1 MTDQRFKP
9 EIRRELVLRAA
20 IEVARVP
27 GGWSTLTRQRIAQ
40 QAGCSEGLVSLYL
53 GDMSRARRHIMKAA
67 IREEILE
74 IIVQSIAAHD
84 GYAIKKWLPA
94 ELKIKAL
101 LSLIG

>member
-1 MTDQRFKP
+1 
-9 EIRRELVLRAA
+9 
-20 IEVARVP
+20 
-27 GGWSTLTRQRIAQ
+27 
-40 QAGCSEGLVSLYL
+40 
-53 GDMSRARRHIMKAA
+53 MKAA